1 MSIDHERMPTSQ
13 HELHRYHTL
22 RVELEGSI
30 ERLWKTLQDR
40 LVAELRFAGI
50 TTVAAG
56 PPGWTSTAS
65 AASTPRR
72 PCSMPIPSATGTPS
86 SKCRRAR
93 AVAATPRLGSRSDGS
108 STGRD
113 ASIITIGSSPAS
125 AGPPAPRSSVSG
137 GGALAHQVE
146 SPLLTSRLH
155 CPMSADPAGDNAHRW
170 RSRPAGW
177 RGYPTPGQALTGR
190 DSH

>member
-1 MSIDHERMPTSQ
+1 MSIAHERMPTSQ
-13 HELHRYHTL
+13 RGLHRYQTL
-22 RVELEGSI
+22 RVVLEGRI
-30 ERLWKTLQDR
+30 ERLWKTLQDG

-56 PPGWTSTAS
+56 PPGWTSAAS
-65 AASTPRR
+65 AASTSRR

-93 AVAATPRLGSRSDGS
+93 EVAATPRRGSRSGRS

-113 ASIITIGSSPAS
+113 ASIITVGSSPAS
-125 AGPPAPRSSVSG
+125 AGPPARRSRVSG
-137 GGALAHQVE
+137 GGALAHQVG
-146 SPLLTSRLH
+146 SPRLTSRLH
-155 CPMSADPAGDNAHRW
+155 CPMRADPTGDNAHCW
-170 RSRPAGW
+170 RSRPAGR